1 MVVGGYCR
9 TNGEKKW
16 YMMNFRMFMARR
28 MAERTKEKLSIA
40 DNFMHEG
47 VISLQIVK
55 EVLQEKLYF
64 IRQKRKSGDLFF
76 ITEDLV
82 GYKLA
87 EL

>member
-1 MVVGGYCR
+1 
-9 TNGEKKW
+9 
-16 YMMNFRMFMARR
+16 MNFRMFMARR

-40 DNFMHEG
+40 DNFKHEG

-82 GYKLA
+82 GCKLA
-87 EL
+87 ELWGKTSRDEHPL